1 MTTLAETIKS
11 TGGLLAYWP
20 LADNTDQSGN
30 GRHLTTMGAPVFN
43 MAPMTTDLHPSVLT
57 PDSGSTLRIAQ
68 ATLPKIRA
76 VEGFFR
82 LAGGKSTDYSTV
94 FGLNQPASG
103 FNNRYILLYGGSVGV
118 CSYQAISPLGGNT
131 FYKSLTKTW
140 DELCYSPHHFVV
152 QLNDA
157 GTTTEVFIDG
167 VKDPAMTV
175 PMDVFLQIAGSYLTV
190 GAFYYNGAVGA
201 GAGNGQ
207 VSDMAIYDRPL
218 TQAEITGRQQY
229 RMGDPSVYRVSTTI
243 LTANQEPRSQFIP
256 QDVTWHGT
264 PPMYAGPV
272 TPIKNSRLLMTRG
285 RDQCWLRD
293 GVQSVQQ
300 GYIRSTVTI
309 NGEGVRRRV
318 LCFTQDGDL
327 VGETYSRAADGVYQ
341 FDLLW
346 LNRRYMAVAQD
357 DPAYGPADYNAV
369 AADYQAPTPYPA
381 DGSVVPIPFFQ

>member
-1 MTTLAETIKS
+1 
-11 TGGLLAYWP
+11 
-20 LADNTDQSGN
+20 
-30 GRHLTTMGAPVFN
+30 
-43 MAPMTTDLHPSVLT
+43 MTTDLHPSVLT

-94 FGLNQPASG
+94 FGLNQPATG

-140 DELCYSPHHFVV
+140 DELSYSPHHFVV

-167 VKDPAMTV
+167 VKDPAMSV

-229 RMGDPSVYRVSTTI
+229 KMGDPSVYRVSTTI

-272 TPIKNSRLLMTRG
+272 TPIKNSRLLMARG
-285 RDQCWLRD
+285 RDQFWLRD
-293 GVQSVQQ
+293 GVQNVQQ

-346 LNRRYMAVAQD
+346 LNRRYMVVAQD

-381 DGSVVPIPFFQ
+381 DGSVVPFFQ

>member
-1 MTTLAETIKS
+1 MATLAETILNTS
-11 TGGLLAYWP
+11 GLLAYWP
-20 LADNTDQSGN
+20 LTDNTDQSGN
-30 GRHLTTMGAPVFN
+30 GRHLATIGSPAFGAT
-43 MAPMTTDLHPSVLT
+43 PMTTDGHSSVLT

-76 VEGFFR
+76 IEGFFR

-94 FGLNQPASG
+94 FGLNQPATG

-131 FYKSLTKTW
+131 FYKSLTNNW
-140 DELCYSPHHFVV
+140 DDLSYLAHHFVV

-157 GTTTEVFIDG
+157 GTITEVFIDG
-167 VKDPAMTV
+167 VKDPVMSV

-190 GAFYYNGAVGA
+190 GAFYYNGAVVA

-207 VSDMAIYDRPL
+207 VSDMAIYDRLL
-218 TQAEITGRQQY
+218 TQAEITARQQY
-229 RMGDPSVYRVSTTI
+229 KMPAPSLHLFSNTI
-243 LTANQEPRSQFIP
+243 LAANQEPRDQFIP
-256 QDVTWHGT
+256 QDIIFRGV
-264 PPMYAGPV
+264 PPMYGGPIQNK
-272 TPIKNSRLLMTRG
+272 TISAFPITKG
-285 RDQCWLRD
+285 RDLCWIRD
-293 GVQSVQQ
+293 GVQNVAQ

-381 DGSVVPIPFFQ
+381 DGSVVPVPFFQ